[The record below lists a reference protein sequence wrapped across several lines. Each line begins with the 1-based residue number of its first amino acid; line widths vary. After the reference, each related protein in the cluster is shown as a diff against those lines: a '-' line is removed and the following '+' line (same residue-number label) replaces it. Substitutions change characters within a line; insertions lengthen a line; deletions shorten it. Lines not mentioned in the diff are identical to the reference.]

1 MTHRLLALAQQL
13 DQATMRQVF
22 THTSWAPD
30 RVHSYERLEFLGDS
44 VLSLCITTEL
54 YRRFPDFAEGHLAR
68 LRAYIVSRA
77 TCARVAGKLGL
88 GKMLREYG
96 GSGDG
101 SDATLLQSNQNVL
114 ADLTESLIGAVY
126 VTFGYEA
133 VRPAVIEVFDEH
145 IVYAESSYIDHKTE
159 LQEYLAR
166 SGQSVAYKV
175 LGFSGPPHN
184 REFEIEAV
192 VDGVA
197 LGRGFG
203 TSKKRAEQEAASE
216 ALHELQARARRTA
229 RRARLRGSR
238 SRRPQAER
246 PARRRRRPVRSP
258 KPAERRHRGRL
269 RCTSRRLR
277 LKGFKSF
284 PRQTELVF
292 EPGVGV
298 IIGPNG
304 SGKSNLADA
313 VIWALGEQSP
323 STVRGSSMQDVI
335 FAGSDGRR
343 ASGAAEVELTFDN
356 ADGALPLPTP
366 EVSVMRRVTRDGSSH
381 YSINQST
388 CRLTDIVELLAKV
401 GLGKELHS
409 IIGQGKVE
417 SFLAGKPEDRRSQI
431 EEAAGLGAYKRRR
444 ERAELKLREVRRN
457 LERAQLLEREVG
469 SQLTPLRRQA
479 TAAEQ
484 LRTVETEIAETR
496 GRLLSGDLDGRRR

>member
-30 RVHSYERLEFLGDS
+30 RVRSYERLEFLGDS

-88 GKMLREYG
+88 GKMLREHG

-203 TSKKRAEQEAASE
+203 TSKKRAEQEAAAE
-216 ALHELQARARRTA
+216 ALHELQARARRSA

-238 SRRPQAER
+238 SRRPQAETK
-246 PARRRRRPVRSP
+246 A
-258 KPAERRHRGRL
+258 G
-269 RCTSRRLR
+269 
-277 LKGFKSF
+277 
-284 PRQTELVF
+284 
-292 EPGVGV
+292 PG
-298 IIGPNG
+298 
-304 SGKSNLADA
+304 
-313 VIWALGEQSP
+313 
-323 STVRGSSMQDVI
+323 
-335 FAGSDGRR
+335 
-343 ASGAAEVELTFDN
+343 
-356 ADGALPLPTP
+356 
-366 EVSVMRRVTRDGSSH
+366 
-381 YSINQST
+381 
-388 CRLTDIVELLAKV
+388 
-401 GLGKELHS
+401 
-409 IIGQGKVE
+409 
-417 SFLAGKPEDRRSQI
+417 
-431 EEAAGLGAYKRRR
+431 EAAGAGSVEGAK
-444 ERAELKLREVRRN
+444 ASANDATEV
-457 LERAQLLEREVG
+457 V
-469 SQLTPLRRQA
+469 
-479 TAAEQ
+479 
-484 LRTVETEIAETR
+484 
-496 GRLLSGDLDGRRR
+496 